1 MTLEYTPKGLIPG
14 ALISAASVL
23 LLALISAGGH
33 LLRRYREDL
42 EYEQGAEAYKSY
54 VYEDGV
60 QEKTESDSW
69 EADLKHPETEQA
81 DPEHSGER

>member
-42 EYEQGAEAYKSY
+42 EYEQDAEAYKSY

>member
-1 MTLEYTPKGLIPG
+1 MPG
-14 ALISAASVL
+14 RLISAASVL
-23 LLALISAGGH
+23 LLALVSAGGH

-42 EYEQGAEAYKSY
+42 EYEQDAEAYKSY